1 MERKMKKLSLGK
13 LIYTDANEEYGSYM
27 VEKISFDVLWQMD
40 RMLAIIIC
48 DYLRS
53 FIKETRAIGNCVI
66 DHDPEKNPWE
76 IFSEAEL
83 EVFDKRWKEVI
94 EKTAEEFDELRKLI
108 ETSGNEHNVDID
120 TLKEQTKKAFE
131 ALAFIFCDLCW

>member
-13 LIYTDANEEYGSYM
+13 LIYTDENEEYGSYM

-40 RMLAIIIC
+40 RVLAIIIR
-48 DYLRS
+48 DYLRC

-66 DHDPEKNPWE
+66 DYDPERKPWME
-76 IFSEAEL
+76 YSEAEL
-83 EVFDKRWKEVI
+83 EVFNKRWKDAV
-94 EKTAEEFDELRKLI
+94 EKTADKFDELRKLI
-108 ETSGNEHNVDID
+108 ETSGNEYNVDLD

-131 ALAFIFCDLCW
+131 ALSFIFCDLCW